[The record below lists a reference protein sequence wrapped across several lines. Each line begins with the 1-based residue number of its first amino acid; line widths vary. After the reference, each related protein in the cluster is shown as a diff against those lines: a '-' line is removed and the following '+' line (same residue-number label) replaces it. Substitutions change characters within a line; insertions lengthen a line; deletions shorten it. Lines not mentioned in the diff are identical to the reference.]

1 MGQKYTEFFLPVLFR
16 KKLCSLTLIF
26 WARHVTKNGN
36 TFSKFVTNVRKIINV
51 MFDDYSSSAIKF
63 CSESS
68 PGGNQVDGLPPG
80 PNNSELLGR

>member
-1 MGQKYTEFFLPVLFR
+1 
-16 KKLCSLTLIF
+16 
-26 WARHVTKNGN
+26 
-36 TFSKFVTNVRKIINV
+36 

-80 PNNSELLGR
+80 PNGALAEYVDIVMTMAFVPSHMELDL